1 MGAMV
6 GDRIVVESERVGL
19 RDREGVILEVL
30 TSSTGPHYRVR
41 WADGRESS
49 FWPAAGSARII
60 PAEQP
65 AAPPEEKSPEPV
77 AR

>member
-1 MGAMV
+1 MEARV
-6 GDRIVVESERVGL
+6 GDHIVVESERVGL

-49 FWPAAGSARII
+49 FWPAAGSARIVH
-60 PAEQP
+60 ADEQAATRSRHAPEP
-65 AAPPEEKSPEPV
+65 AA
-77 AR
+77 R